1 MESSIAYCSAIISF
15 SLLFL
20 SRAACSIMPSTFTF
34 YSLVAMIFCELSEYC
49 STNSLGP
56 TWLS

>member
-1 MESSIAYCSAIISF
+1 MAYCSAIISF